1 MLKFLALA
9 GVAYLCVR
17 LYRALGESL
26 SARKGKSNLDGTAD
40 KSRAEDAEFE
50 EI

>member
-1 MLKFLALA
+1 MLKFLALV
-9 GVAYLCVR
+9 GVVYLCVR
-17 LYRALGESL
+17 LYRSLGESI

-40 KSRAEDAEFE
+40 KSRAVDAEFE

>member
-1 MLKFLALA
+1 VLKFLALV

-17 LYRALGESL
+17 LYRALGKSL
-26 SARKGKSNLDGTAD
+26 STRKGISNPDGTAD
-40 KSRAEDAEFE
+40 KSRAVDAEFE

>member
-1 MLKFLALA
+1 MLKVLALA

-17 LYRALGESL
+17 LYRALGKSL
-26 SARKGKSNLDGTAD
+26 SARKGISNPDGTAD
-40 KSRAEDAEFE
+40 KSRAVDAEFE